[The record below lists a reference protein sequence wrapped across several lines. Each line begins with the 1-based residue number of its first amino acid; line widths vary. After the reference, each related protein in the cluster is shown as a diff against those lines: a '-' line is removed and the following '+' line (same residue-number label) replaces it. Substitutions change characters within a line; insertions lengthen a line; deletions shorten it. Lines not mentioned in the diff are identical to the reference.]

1 MDREDSMEAFSLSF
15 FKNLFLSLVNEKRKL
30 NNSLQTILLS
40 SKYDMT
46 SIYLYGSL
54 VEIYSTVMFIQWEYR
69 SPLQNLEHVY
79 SFFQIYF

>member
-54 VEIYSTVMFIQWEYR
+54 VEI
-69 SPLQNLEHVY
+69 
-79 SFFQIYF
+79 

>member
-1 MDREDSMEAFSLSF
+1 MDREDSMETFSLSF
-15 FKNLFLSLVNEKRKL
+15 FKNLFLSLVNEKSKL
-30 NNSLQTILLS
+30 NNNLQTILLS
-40 SKYDMT
+40 SKYDTT

-69 SPLQNLEHVY
+69 SLLQHLEHVY

>member
-1 MDREDSMEAFSLSF
+1 MDREDSMETFSLSF
-15 FKNLFLSLVNEKRKL
+15 FKNLFLSLVNEKSKL
-30 NNSLQTILLS
+30 NNNLQTILLL
-40 SKYDMT
+40 SKYDTT

-69 SPLQNLEHVY
+69 SPLQHLEQVY

>member
-69 SPLQNLEHVY
+69 SPLQHLEHVY

>member
-1 MDREDSMEAFSLSF
+1 MDREDSMETFSLSF
-15 FKNLFLSLVNEKRKL
+15 FKNLFLSLVNEKSKL
-30 NNSLQTILLS
+30 NNLQTILLS
-40 SKYDMT
+40 SKYDTT

-69 SPLQNLEHVY
+69 SPLQHLEHVY